1 MRCFAAELRLI
12 TADFEFELGVRVGR
26 PRRSERCFAAP
37 ASSCFGKEFLTAHLP
52 DFDLH
57 SELELGP
64 ASFTVAT
71 EEQQLLEA
79 VGFACVIAFDW
90 YPIIAAEMRRKR

>member
-1 MRCFAAELRLI
+1 MRCFAAELLLI
-12 TADFEFELGVRVGR
+12 TADFEFELGVRAGR
-26 PRRSERCFAAP
+26 PRRFERCFAAP
-37 ASSCFGKEFLTAHLP
+37 ASSCFGKKFLAAHLP

-71 EEQQLLEA
+71 EWQQLLEA
-79 VGFACVIAFDW
+79 VGFAYVIEFGW
-90 YPIIAAEMRRKR
+90 HPIIVAEMRRKR